1 MFSVLFQVSWKFNF
15 STEAIRNTSLEPNY
29 RVALNRVRAYNPM
42 SHVLYFCL
50 HTSNTCK
57 IFRIPTLYV
66 NNLELDNNVKIR
78 DKGRSLLGL
87 FEFYF
92 YLFFFSCFN
101 AFSEVFSSL
110 RQNRET
116 HFARNLHKVPN
127 LTGSM
132 NYFMVV
138 TYIPLPKAFIIHPIL
153 IQRLP
158 LRV

>member
-1 MFSVLFQVSWKFNF
+1 MFNVLFQVSWKLNF

-29 RVALNRVRAYNPM
+29 RVALNWARAYHAM

-92 YLFFFSCFN
+92 YLFFLFLTLSVKYFQ
-101 AFSEVFSSL
+101 F
-110 RQNRET
+110 ET
-116 HFARNLHKVPN
+116 KPRNSFHTKSAQGAKLNWKYELV
-127 LTGSM
+127 LW
-132 NYFMVV
+132 
-138 TYIPLPKAFIIHPIL
+138 
-153 IQRLP
+153 
-158 LRV
+158 